1 MGTLEIVLTSLV
13 SVLTASNLLQFFSIK
28 ELKAKQQ
35 AEITDQQTDTEG
47 KKDKILYDRIDFLD
61 KRVTNL
67 EKIACFNAD
76 CKNRV

>member
-1 MGTLEIVLTSLV
+1 MTTLEIILTSAV
-13 SVLTASNLLQFFSIK
+13 GILTASNFLQFFSIK

-67 EKIACFNAD
+67 EKIACFNSD